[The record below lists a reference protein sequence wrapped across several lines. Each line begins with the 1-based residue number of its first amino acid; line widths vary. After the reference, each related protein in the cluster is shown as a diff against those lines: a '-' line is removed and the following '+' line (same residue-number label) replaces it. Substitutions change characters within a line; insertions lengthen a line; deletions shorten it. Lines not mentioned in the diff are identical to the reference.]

1 MHKLKLLQNPCEE
14 GRRRRMTHEKLVK
27 TESCFWVALQEHLTL
42 PSFHFD
48 VSFSIFYYYFIRY
61 SIYYLFKKKKKDVNR
76 DYFLRI
82 LNNNFL
88 NFFMKMCKINILGI
102 EIFHFLNKLFFKMK
116 CLKNVRRL
124 SLFRPKIYF
133 LFNQTFVFINVL
145 IIIIF

>member
-1 MHKLKLLQNPCEE
+1 VKKEEEEEWLTRSLLRQSPVSEWLY
-14 GRRRRMTHEKLVK
+14 KFL
-27 TESCFWVALQEHLTL
+27 WVTLQEHLTL

-48 VSFSIFYYYFIRY
+48 VSFSIFYYYFIWY
-61 SIYYLFKKKKKDVNR
+61 SIYYLFKKKKKNVNR

-116 CLKNVRRL
+116 CLKNI
-124 SLFRPKIYF
+124 RPLVCKILKKIKYI
-133 LFNQTFVFINVL
+133 QVTES
-145 IIIIF
+145 